1 MEQPWEADPE
11 MMPAMKNAMGSSS
24 DVAAARIREYLESKN
39 NVLLNIAIT
48 GESGS
53 GKSSFLN
60 AFRDVE
66 DDSEDA
72 APTGV
77 KETTLEVKEYPH
89 PNYPNIIFSDLP
101 GIGTTKFPAKK
112 YLKRVGFKKFD
123 FFIIISADRFREN
136 DAKLAKEI
144 KKMGKNFYFVRS
156 KVDHNLRDEQ
166 RKKDFSQEKTLA
178 QIRDDCV
185 KSLKD
190 QGVESPQVFLVS
202 NHDIHLYD
210 FPHLRETLERDLP
223 EHKRDALLLSSP
235 NIFPDIIEKKKKV
248 FRRQIWG
255 LTALS
260 GVVAAVPVP
269 GLSVG
274 VDLALLVGAVTRYV
288 TGFGLNVASLKRT
301 ASRTGIPYD
310 ELKAVLTSQ
319 LAAEHITHD
328 LIMKVVLQVSSRAA
342 LMAAEEAS
350 RFIPIVGIP
359 TSMALSAVTT
369 YKFLK
374 LFLDLLA
381 EDAHR
386 VSDKVLNKNK

>member
-1 MEQPWEADPE
+1 MTEFTFSSLCHACNIMLNTPSFIKQTFTPSFQRGVQSLYSSQINCQADRDTNLRTKSRIH
-11 MMPAMKNAMGSSS
+11 KNR
-24 DVAAARIREYLESKN
+24 RINRETNKN

-53 GKSSFLN
+53 GKSSFVN

-77 KETTLEVKEYPH
+77 VETTLEVKEYPH

-156 KVDHNLRDEQ
+156 KCLLLTPVLKRVKTFLIYFKKIDE
-166 RKKDFSQEKTLA
+166 
-178 QIRDDCV
+178 II
-185 KSLKD
+185 KD

-202 NHDIHLYD
+202 SHDIHLYD
-210 FPHLRETLERDLP
+210 FPLLRETLERDLP

-235 NIFPDIIEKKKKV
+235 YIFPDIIEKKKKV
-248 FRRQIWG
+248 FMRQIWG

-319 LAAEHITHD
+319 LATD
-328 LIMKVVLQVSSRAA
+328 WKLIL
-342 LMAAEEAS
+342 LLNC
-350 RFIPIVGIP
+350 FI
-359 TSMALSAVTT
+359 SFK
-369 YKFLK
+369 YFDRKK
-374 LFLDLLA
+374 
-381 EDAHR
+381 
-386 VSDKVLNKNK
+386 